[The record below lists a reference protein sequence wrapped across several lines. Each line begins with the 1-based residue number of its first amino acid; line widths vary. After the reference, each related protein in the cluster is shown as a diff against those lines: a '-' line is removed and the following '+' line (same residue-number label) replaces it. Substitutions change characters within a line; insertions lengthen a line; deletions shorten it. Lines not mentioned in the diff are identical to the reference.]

1 MKKKSLVALIL
12 AVVLSTSMAF
22 GLSGKKAIDAYYQNI
37 KIYKDGSLLK
47 TTQEPFIYNGTTY
60 VPLRDVTESF
70 GYDVKWNG
78 VASSI
83 TLTSTGNMS
92 NTEIA
97 NLRYQLQQKQI
108 EINTLKYEIDKLKKE
123 NKDSDK
129 DDDDDDKD
137 DEKYIKDEIE
147 DEYEKYKDGKYE
159 IKVKDVD
166 VDISS
171 KKVEIEIKID
181 AERDEKEWEKR
192 NSGDFKEYIEDICK
206 MAAKRADKDVELT
219 VKDDDNDKAG
229 EYEYDESKKDFD
241 VESEY
246 GEDDDDDD
254 DDDDDEDYIKD
265 KINKSYDKYD
275 NGSKDIDL
283 KVKKVDVGSKKVEI
297 KLEMDVDK
305 RSEEWDD
312 RDKSDFRDLMEDI
325 CEMAAKKTDKDVE
338 IELVDKDDDKAGDYE
353 YDEGEEKFEHD
364 NEYNK

>member
-1 MKKKSLVALIL
+1 MKRKSLVALIL
-12 AVVLSTSMAF
+12 VVVLSTSMAF

-37 KIYKDGSLLK
+37 KIYKDGSLLN

-123 NKDSDK
+123 LK
-129 DDDDDDKD
+129 DDDKD
-137 DEKYIKDEIE
+137 DDKDDKDLEKEIEDEIE
-147 DEYEKYKDGKYE
+147 DDYEEYKDGKYDIE
-159 IKVKDVD
+159 VKDIDVD
-166 VDISS
+166 VSS
-171 KKVEIEIKID
+171 KKVKIELKID
-181 AERDEKEWEKR
+181 ADKDKKEWEDRKK
-192 NSGDFKEYIEDICK
+192 GDFEDYIEDICK
-206 MAAKRADKDVELT
+206 MAAKKADRDIELT
-219 VKDDDNDKAG
+219 VKDKSNDKAG
-229 EYEYDESKKDFD
+229 EYEYDESKSKFK
-241 VESEY
+241 VEEQA
-246 GEDDDDDD
+246 GDDDDDEDED
-254 DDDDDEDYIKD
+254 DEEDYIKD
-265 KINKSYDKYD
+265 KINRSYDKYE

-283 KVKKVDVGSKKVEI
+283 KVEKVDVGSRKVEI

-305 RSEEWDD
+305 NDEEWED

-338 IELVDKDDDKAGDYE
+338 IELQDKDEDKVADYE
-353 YDEGEEKFEHD
+353 YDEGDEKFKHD
-364 NEYNK
+364 ED